1 MLELATGMEKVNLKK
16 NDINDYYLSGFK
28 FSSLTLETVDNGE
41 KETYN
46 DDDVNG
52 YWSTILDEEAKLMRI
67 NQENQLGKGKRV
79 KKPITAMNNN
89 DGKGGGI

>member
-67 NQENQLGKGKRV
+67 N
-79 KKPITAMNNN
+79 
-89 DGKGGGI
+89 